1 MGAKDIEKHEFKK
14 GESGNPNGRPKK
26 YTTLL
31 KAMGYK
37 QSEINDT
44 IQNMLAMSVDELH
57 EVVTDDGSTIL
68 EKTVANALYKSFK
81 KGSLYSIDTLLS
93 RVYGK
98 PREQLQVDGS
108 VNITGIE
115 VQIIKRGADTKDK
128 VE

>member
-1 MGAKDIEKHEFKK
+1 MSNEQNLIPFQK
-14 GESGNPNGRPKK
+14 GQSGNPNGRPKK

-31 KAMGYK
+31 KEMGYK

-57 EVVTDDGSTIL
+57 EVVMDNSSTIL

-108 VNITGIE
+108 INITGIE